1 MISLTKRFLYVH
13 VPKTAGNATQTALV
27 EFAEDQLFANPRQDG
42 IQRFSLQNQYGTHKH
57 SSLSEYLTAL
67 GPALFWNLTRFA
79 TVRNPWERAV
89 SFYFSPHRNTTT
101 WDRSAFVR
109 TLYELQP
116 MSWFLCL
123 AEGQRIPPD
132 TQAIDV
138 LLRYE
143 SLDVD
148 FQVLCGQLGIPQQ
161 PMPLRNV
168 GKHHPYTHYYDAELI
183 ALVAARFADDIHQFG
198 YHFP

>member
-101 WDRSAFVR
+101 GATWDRSAFVR
-109 TLYELQP
+109 TLYDSNQCRGSCAWPRAKGYLRANKQL
-116 MSWFLCL
+116 MSCSGMSRSTWIFRFSAGNWGSRSNRCPSGTS
-123 AEGQRIPPD
+123 ANIIRTRI
-132 TQAIDV
+132 TMT
-138 LLRYE
+138 LSS
-143 SLDVD
+143 SLS
-148 FQVLCGQLGIPQQ
+148 
-161 PMPLRNV
+161 
-168 GKHHPYTHYYDAELI
+168 
-183 ALVAARFADDIHQFG
+183 
-198 YHFP
+198 